1 MKRLL
6 KPVRGKNVVNIT
18 CPTSVGLLGKVETKY
33 RLVFNRDVGNS
44 HKYGW
49 KSSVI
54 WEQKDKTKKYTKSN
68 GGKVPE
74 CIDRLF

>member
-1 MKRLL
+1 M
-6 KPVRGKNVVNIT
+6 PNVR
-18 CPTSVGLLGKVETKY
+18 SGLLKVETKY

-54 WEQKDKTKKYTKSN
+54 WEQKDKTKN
-68 GGKVPE
+68 LVKVMRE
-74 CIDRLF
+74 KFQNVSIDFSRAKIRSVASIR